1 MQEAKEKFEK
11 LIHKAF
17 YIGSLERGKPHVQAG
32 RNGLTGEIME
42 SVGGEVIETETIV
55 CIVDAISL
63 KARILGRRDA
73 KCLQRC
79 RDRQCLQCKNHS
91 FPWGLL
97 A

>member
-1 MQEAKEKFEK
+1 MFSCKK

-55 CIVDAISL
+55 CIVDAIS
-63 KARILGRRDA
+63 RILGRRDA
-73 KCLQRC
+73 KCLALSPTKMQR
-79 RDRQCLQCKNHS
+79 S
-91 FPWGLL
+91 PVSSV
-97 A
+97 